1 MSARPAG
8 LAALEGEGALT
19 AVLAQHR
26 QRHRLQEPHLAD
38 DAVAAGKASPEPDSN
53 ALFRNMNQVAEGI
66 VIRGVDS
73 GARTTLATVQP

>member
-1 MSARPAG
+1 MVTLPSRLHG
-8 LAALEGEGALT
+8 GEGGPGAG
-19 AVLAQHR
+19 VH
-26 QRHRLQEPHLAD
+26 
-38 DAVAAGKASPEPDSN
+38 AAGKASPEPDSN